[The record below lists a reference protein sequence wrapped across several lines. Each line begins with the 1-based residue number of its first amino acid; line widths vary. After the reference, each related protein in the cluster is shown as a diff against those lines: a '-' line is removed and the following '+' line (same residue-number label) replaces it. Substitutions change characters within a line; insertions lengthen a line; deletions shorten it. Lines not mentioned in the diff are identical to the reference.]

1 MYKVKKRKKEKMEDV
16 SQFILFFGAVHSS
29 KGQGMP
35 F

>member
-1 MYKVKKRKKEKMEDV
+1 MYKLKKREEKMEDV

-29 KGQGMP
+29 KGQGIP